1 MNETN
6 EPVDHPIMGFLV
18 HKGHEM
24 LPRGNVEEMRVL
36 FEKSIERH
44 LKKINNI
51 SSSSFKL
58 IHLHENGKLFTLFA
72 FIHLA

>member
-6 EPVDHPIMGFLV
+6 EPVDHPIMGFLG

-24 LPRGNVEEMRVL
+24 LPRGNAEEILVL
-36 FEKSIERH
+36 FKNSIERN

-51 SSSSFKL
+51 FYSSCK
-58 IHLHENGKLFTLFA
+58 
-72 FIHLA
+72 

>member
-44 LKKINNI
+44 LKK
-51 SSSSFKL
+51 
-58 IHLHENGKLFTLFA
+58 
-72 FIHLA
+72 